1 MIYLNTIRKPL
12 GRSTAALIGA
22 FVLAIAHQYLFYDNV
37 PGVSYPL
44 FVILLYTYL
53 FHDWRDRLR
62 EISGFGWFLFVVV
75 LLLSVTY
82 GLFSNPILYALNLV
96 VVPILIFIHTAY
108 LRGVNQSAWWKF
120 GIVNDALDH
129 LLSQSLRHLP
139 TVFRIFKISVA
150 RKMGAEQKSTLGK
163 VFIGLLIAVPLLI
176 IVISL
181 LASADGVFNRFVNGA
196 PEWMNSLS
204 IGEGLSRGIWIIV
217 CGVLFFCYL
226 WGFVKPK
233 RAKTGMAGISGKLEE
248 SANRGTAKIDPII
261 LTTLLLSVNAV
272 YVLFVAVQFSYLFGA
287 WDGGLPDG
295 KTYAEYARSG
305 FVELVIVTVIN
316 FALLMITLVRG
327 DMTRRRIAAL
337 LYILIGCSGVM
348 LYSAYMRL
356 VLYEEAYGY
365 TYIRFLVH
373 AFMIYLAVMLVIAA
387 VRVRMRIL
395 PLAKCYIVI
404 SLAAYVFINYVGM
417 DRLIAEN
424 NIERYQETGKIDLQY
439 LSGLSADAIP
449 TLVNFSEQEYPG
461 PGMKTL
467 LVNKWETIKVEDRR
481 WPSFNVSIF
490 RAEKAL
496 NEIAGMPH

>member
-1 MIYLNTIRKPL
+1 MNTIRKSM
-12 GRSTAALIGA
+12 GRSVAALIGA
-22 FVLAIAHQYLFYDNV
+22 FVLAFVHQYLFYDNV

-44 FVILLYTYL
+44 FVILMYTYL

-62 EISGFGWFLFVVV
+62 EISGFGWFLFVVI

-82 GLFSNPILYALNLV
+82 ALFSNPILYSLNLV
-96 VVPILIFIHTAY
+96 AVPILIFIHVTY
-108 LRGVNQSAWWKF
+108 LRGSKHPAWWNI

-129 LLSQSLRHLP
+129 LCSQSLRHLP
-139 TVFRIFKISVA
+139 TVFRIFKVSVA

-163 VFIGLLIAVPLLI
+163 VFIGLLIAMPLLI

-196 PEWMNSLS
+196 PRWINSLS
-204 IGEGLSRGIWIIV
+204 IGEGFSRGVWIIL

-233 RAKTGMAGISGKLEE
+233 RVKTGMVGISGKLEE
-248 SANRGTAKIDPII
+248 NANHGSAKIDPII

-272 YVLFVAVQFSYLFGA
+272 YVLFLAVQFSYLFSA
-287 WDGGLPDG
+287 WDGALPDG

-305 FVELVIVTVIN
+305 FLELVTVTVIN
-316 FALLMITLVRG
+316 FALLMITLVKG
-327 DMTRRRIAAL
+327 DMSRRRIAAL

-356 VLYEEAYGY
+356 VLYEEVYGY

-373 AFMIYLAVMLVIAA
+373 AFMIYLAVLLVIAA
-387 VRVRMRIL
+387 VRVRMHIL

-417 DRLIAEN
+417 DRVIAEN
-424 NIERYQETGKIDLQY
+424 NIERYKETGKIDLHY
-439 LSGLSADAIP
+439 LSELSADAIP
-449 TLVNFSEQEYPG
+449 TLVYFSEHEYSD
-461 PGMKTL
+461 MKTL
-467 LVNKWETIKVEDRR
+467 LINKWETIKVADRQ
-481 WPSFNVSIF
+481 WPSFNVSVF

-496 NEIAGMPH
+496 NKIAGMPH

>member
-1 MIYLNTIRKPL
+1 M
-12 GRSTAALIGA
+12 GRSVVALIGA
-22 FVLAIAHQYLFYDNV
+22 FVLAFAHQYLFYDNV

-44 FVILLYTYL
+44 FVILMYMYL

-62 EISGFGWFLFVVV
+62 ETTGFGWFMFVVI
-75 LLLSVTY
+75 LMLSVTY
-82 GLFSNPILYALNLV
+82 ALFSNPILYSLNLV
-96 VVPILIFIHTAY
+96 AVPILIFIHVTY
-108 LRGVNQSAWWKF
+108 MRGAKRLAWWNF

-129 LLSQSLRHLP
+129 VFSQSLRHIP
-139 TVFRIFKISVA
+139 TVFRIFKVSTA

-163 VFIGLLIAVPLLI
+163 VFIGLLIAMPLLI

-196 PEWMNSLS
+196 PRWINSLS
-204 IGEGLSRGIWIIV
+204 IGEGFSRGVWIIL

-226 WGFVKPK
+226 WGFVKP
-233 RAKTGMAGISGKLEE
+233 RRVKTGTAGKLQE
-248 SANRGTAKIDPII
+248 SGEHDPAKIDSII

-305 FVELVIVTVIN
+305 FLELVAVSVIN
-316 FALLMITLVRG
+316 FALLMITLVKG
-327 DMTRRRIAAL
+327 DMSRRRIAAL

-356 VLYEEAYGY
+356 VLYEEVYGY

-373 AFMIYLAVMLVIAA
+373 AFMIYLAVLLVIAA
-387 VRVRMRIL
+387 VRVRMHIL

-404 SLAAYVFINYVGM
+404 SLAAYVFINYVEM
-417 DRLIAEN
+417 DRVIAEN
-424 NIERYQETGKIDLQY
+424 NIERYKETGKIDLHY
-439 LSGLSADAIP
+439 LSSLSADAIP
-449 TLVNFSEQEYPG
+449 TLVNFSEHEYPD
-461 PGMKTL
+461 MKNL
-467 LVNKWETIKVEDRR
+467 LVNKWETIEVEDLR
-481 WPSFNVSIF
+481 WSSFNVSVF